1 MDYPDSILKKQ
12 LDLAGRTLV
21 METGK
26 IGKQA
31 GGAVF
36 VSYEDTCLLT
46 TATAFISKA
55 KMKLIQTQLQSKVA
69 YNSPI

>member
-1 MDYPDSILKKQ
+1 MDYPDSILKQ

-31 GGAVF
+31 GGAV
-36 VSYEDTCLLT
+36 LLVMR
-46 TATAFISKA
+46 IP
-55 KMKLIQTQLQSKVA
+55 V
-69 YNSPI
+69 Y